1 MKAKTVILRILLVL
15 FTFLLVTFLGAYMT
29 IYTICN
35 GPSKSAQQMFVTTIL
50 ETGALK
56 FLAGWYFDE
65 DEIAAFTQSNGMV
78 RNDEEVNTD
87 LIQIAEDPDEVVS
100 DEKWDENGIRIEE
113 ITGRT
118 FFAKMMIIKD
128 PSRVTSTTI
137 YPWSDSSH
145 SKSGKTLEELVTE
158 GDYLAGINGGEYESS
173 GNWGGLPKGVVVCKG
188 EIQYNRPEH
197 GDVLVGFS
205 EDHKL
210 VIKDISDFSAEA
222 AKAVVEENK
231 IMDAV
236 CFKDLN
242 GTDNNHFTKL
252 IVNGV
257 ATEVTGSGSGANPRT
272 AIGQRA
278 DGAVLFLVCDGRGAS
293 GHLGATAADLI
304 SIMQEYGAVNAAN
317 LDGGS
322 SSSMYYDG
330 QYEMTSVTLY
340 YSTSSWRLPTA
351 FVITKE

>member
-15 FTFLLVTFLGAYMT
+15 VTFLVVTLLGAYMT
-29 IYTICN
+29 VYTICN
-35 GPSKSAQQMFVTTIL
+35 GPSDSARQMFVTTML

-56 FLAGWYFDE
+56 FMAGWFFTE
-65 DEIAAFTQSNGMV
+65 EEIEHYTQSNGMIH
-78 RNDEEVNTD
+78 NDAEVDTD
-87 LIQIAEDPDEVVS
+87 LIVISDDVASAETE
-100 DEKWDENGIRIEE
+100 EEFDENGIRIEE

-137 YPWSDSSH
+137 YPWSDASH

-158 GDYLAGINGGEYESS
+158 GDYLAGINGGEYESA
-173 GNWGGLPKGVVVCKG
+173 GNWGGLPKGVVVCQG
-188 EIQYNRPEH
+188 EIQFNKPEN

-205 EDHKL
+205 KEHKL
-210 VIKDISDFSAEA
+210 VIKDISNFSPENAQ
-222 AKAVVEENK
+222 KVVEENE

-252 IVNGV
+252 IVNGE
-257 ATEVTGSGSGANPRT
+257 ATQITGSGSGANPRT

-293 GHLGATAADLI
+293 GHLGATAADVI
-304 SIMQEYGAVNAAN
+304 QIMQDYGAVNAAN

-322 SSSMYYDG
+322 SSSMYYNG

-351 FVITKE
+351 FVVTK

>member
-1 MKAKTVILRILLVL
+1 MKAKKFLLRFLLV
-15 FTFLLVTFLGAYMT
+15 LVTFLVVTFLGVYMT
-29 IYTICN
+29 LYTICN
-35 GPSKSAQQMFVTTIL
+35 GPSESARQMFVTTML
-50 ETGALK
+50 ETGGLK
-56 FLAGWYFDE
+56 FLAKWYFDE
-65 DEIAAFTQSNGMV
+65 DEIAQFTQNNGMV
-78 RNDEEVNTD
+78 HNDAEVNTE
-87 LIQIAEDPDEVVS
+87 LITIADDVASAETDEYF
-100 DEKWDENGIRIEE
+100 DENGIRIDE

-118 FFAKMMIIKD
+118 FFAKMMVIKD
-128 PSRVTSTTI
+128 PARISSTTI
-137 YPWSDSSH
+137 YPWSDMNH
-145 SKSGKTLEELVTE
+145 SKDGKTLEELVTE
-158 GDYLAGINGGEYESS
+158 GDYLAGINGGEYESA
-173 GNWGGLPKGVVVCKG
+173 GNWGGRPKGVVVCQG
-188 EIQYNRPEH
+188 EIQFNQPEN

-205 EDHKL
+205 KDHKL
-210 VIKDISDFSAEA
+210 VIKDISCFSPENAQ
-222 AKAVVEENK
+222 KVVEENE

-252 IVNGV
+252 IVNGE
-257 ATEVTGSGSGANPRT
+257 ATQITGSGSGANPRT

-293 GHLGATAADLI
+293 GHLGATAADVI
-304 SIMQEYGAVNAAN
+304 SIMQDYGAVNAAN

-351 FVITKE
+351 FVVTKQ

>member
-1 MKAKTVILRILLVL
+1 MKAKKVILRILLVL
-15 FTFLLVTFLGAYMT
+15 VTFLVVTFLGAYMT
-29 IYTICN
+29 VYTICN
-35 GPSKSAQQMFVTTIL
+35 GPSNSARQMFVTTML

-56 FLAGWYFDE
+56 FMAGWFFTE
-65 DEIAAFTQSNGMV
+65 EEIEHYTQSNGMIH
-78 RNDEEVNTD
+78 NDAEVDTD
-87 LIQIAEDPDEVVS
+87 LIVIS
-100 DEKWDENGIRIEE
+100 DDVANEETEEEFDENGIRIEE

-137 YPWSDSSH
+137 YPWSDASH

-158 GDYLAGINGGEYESS
+158 GDYLAGINGGEYESA
-173 GNWGGLPKGVVVCKG
+173 GNWGGLPKGVVVCQG
-188 EIQYNRPEH
+188 EIQFNKPEN

-205 EDHKL
+205 KEHKL
-210 VIKDISDFSAEA
+210 VIKDISNFSPENA
-222 AKAVVEENK
+222 AKVVEENE

-252 IVNGV
+252 IVNGE
-257 ATEVTGSGSGANPRT
+257 ATQITGSGSGANPRT

-293 GHLGATAADLI
+293 GHLGATAADVI
-304 SIMQEYGAVNAAN
+304 QIMQDYGAVNAAN

-322 SSSMYYDG
+322 SSSMYYNG

-351 FVITKE
+351 FVVTK

>member
-1 MKAKTVILRILLVL
+1 MKAGKVIGRIFLVL
-15 FTFLLVTFLGAYMT
+15 GSFIVVTALGAHLT
-29 IYTICN
+29 LYTICN
-35 GPSKSAQQMFVTTIL
+35 GPSESAKQMFVTTML

-56 FLAGWYFDE
+56 FLAKWYFSE
-65 DEIAAFTQSNGMV
+65 EEIEQYTQSNGMIH
-78 RNDEEVNTD
+78 NDAEVDTD
-87 LIQIAEDPDEVVS
+87 LIVISDDPEASDTAEEF
-100 DEKWDENGIRIEE
+100 DENGIRIDE

-118 FFAKMMIIKD
+118 FFAKMMVIKD

-137 YPWSDSSH
+137 YPWSDLNH
-145 SKSGKTLEELVTE
+145 SKDGKTLEELVTE

-173 GNWGGLPKGVVVCKG
+173 GNWGGRPKGVVVCQG
-188 EIQYNRPEH
+188 EIQFNQPEN

-205 EDHKL
+205 KEHKL
-210 VIKDISDFSAEA
+210 VIKDISNFSPENAQ
-222 AKAVVEENK
+222 KVVEENE

-252 IVNGV
+252 IVNGE
-257 ATEVTGSGSGANPRT
+257 ATQITGSGSGANPRT

-278 DGAVLFLVCDGRGAS
+278 DGAVLFLVCDGRGS
-293 GHLGATAADLI
+293 GGHLGATAADVI
-304 SIMQEYGAVNAAN
+304 GIMQDYGAVNAAN

-322 SSSMYYDG
+322 SSSMYYNG

-351 FVITKE
+351 FVVTK